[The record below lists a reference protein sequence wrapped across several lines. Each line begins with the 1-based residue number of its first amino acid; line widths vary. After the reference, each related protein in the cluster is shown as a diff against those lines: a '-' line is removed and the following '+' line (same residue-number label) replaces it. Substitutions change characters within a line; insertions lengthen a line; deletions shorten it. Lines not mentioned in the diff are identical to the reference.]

1 MSAEDDPRRP
11 LAGILEGLA
20 ESVAREDPEE
30 LLEEARAAGQ
40 NPESSADRLKKIA
53 LTALKTFEQRKLEA
67 AREAY
72 RTRSSR
78 GPDRKDKIACTPEER
93 RRQLSAIQ
101 RSNPEIAE
109 VLTTQYREFETLSD
123 EDIESTLEDLAELGF
138 LDDSRQSPD
147 DQ

>member
-11 LAGILEGLA
+11 LDGIFEGLA

-40 NPESSADRLKKIA
+40 NPESIAERLKKIA
-53 LTALKTFEQRKLEA
+53 SAALKTFEQRKLEA

-72 RTRSSR
+72 RTHSSR
-78 GPDRKDKIACTPEER
+78 GPEKEDKIARTPEER

-101 RSNPEIAE
+101 RNNPEIAE
-109 VLTTQYREFETLSD
+109 LLTTQYREFETSSD

-138 LDDSRQSPD
+138 LDDSRQTPD
-147 DQ
+147 D